1 MLFQFVRF
9 AAEICRINHL
19 QNCGR
24 PPSSIFYVRH
34 SRLSYIKWWYLQRPV
49 RTPYP
54 LLKVAKFSNMNTS
67 KTRRFMRIM
76 SHSIRLAAANRT
88 RMRFIAEQCD
98 PVITHCDYR
107 AKCHLLSTQCY
118 AQPSRKICVRTCG
131 HTCDALGSRR
141 YVRHRLAVG
150 TWLSFTFITVLNSIT
165 LSLNTRAWWRR
176 SKVKSYHSGH
186 SIVIQYI
193 SWACHLL
200 LTNSFLKWPR
210 AFVPL
215 SIKCEFILN

>member
-76 SHSIRLAAANRT
+76 S
-88 RMRFIAEQCD
+88 
-98 PVITHCDYR
+98 
-107 AKCHLLSTQCY
+107 
-118 AQPSRKICVRTCG
+118 RTCG
-131 HTCDALGSRR
+131 HTSDALGSRR

-150 TWLSFTFITVLNSIT
+150 TRLSFTFITVLNSIT